1 MLLLATATA
10 PARGARYF
18 YQKWGEAPSTLLLKK
33 GNDYLFERHMPDS
46 ALTCYTI
53 VANRW
58 NINLSSAE
66 KRACLDGFLGKW
78 QVYFLTYND
87 YKEAFY
93 SLYSAM
99 DIAEDMGEEVP
110 MIYYDFGNMYMD
122 LSIQARDSVST
133 GRAMSFFKKAF
144 ALACRQHDD
153 FVADRS
159 FVNLT
164 LLAFDN
170 HKPQLIAKQW
180 KAYRG
185 LPYKRKK
192 SFRYCA
198 RLFYEAL
205 AAQAE
210 GQMALSISKYREIIS
225 LLDDNFKNSRMLYM
239 CHMGLANVYYAHE
252 AYTKA
257 LQCLKEPERIATKY
271 DMNDARLQL
280 YNNFA
285 TIYSQLNDKKNAEHY
300 RIKYYD
306 LKDTILNYQQTRS
319 ESEMRFGY
327 ELEKNQEQ
335 IRAMKE
341 RHRAQTIVTL
351 VAVFIVVIVVFF
363 LFLLFNK
370 NRQLR
375 RKNMVLYHRARGLIN
390 QEDPVGVLND
400 EATLPIDDNDDTTT
414 ATAHCCNDP
423 KSFCLSKEEMQ
434 VLSQHIKTIMDE
446 TATICS
452 PDFSAKRL
460 AELAG
465 AKQRDVS
472 TVIKVMYRS
481 NFNRLLNEYR
491 IKEAMRRIGEE
502 SKYDNFTIEGLANSV
517 GIKSRTTFIA
527 SFKRVTGLTPSEY
540 IKFEKL
546 AKSK

>member
-1 MLLLATATA
+1 
-10 PARGARYF
+10 
-18 YQKWGEAPSTLLLKK
+18 
-33 GNDYLFERHMPDS
+33 MPDS
-46 ALTCYTI
+46 ALVCYTV

-58 NINLSSAE
+58 STGMSRAE

-133 GRAMSFFKKAF
+133 GRAVKFFKKAF
-144 ALACRQHDD
+144 VLACRQHDD

-180 KAYRG
+180 KAYQG

-192 SFRYCA
+192 SFRHCA

-225 LLDDNFKNSRMLYM
+225 LLDNNFKNSRMLYM
-239 CHMGLANVYYAHE
+239 CHLGLANVYYAHE
-252 AYTKA
+252 AYAKA
-257 LQCLKEPERIATKY
+257 LQCLKEPERIASKY

-285 TIYSQLNDKKNAEHY
+285 TIYSKLNDKKNAEHY

-319 ESEMRFGY
+319 ESELRFGY
-327 ELEKNQEQ
+327 ELEKSQEQ
-335 IRAMKE
+335 IRTMKE
-341 RHRAQTIVTL
+341 RHRVQTIITL
-351 VAVFIVVIVVFF
+351 VAVLVVAIVVFF
-363 LFLLFNK
+363 LLLLFNK

-375 RKNMVLYHRARGLIN
+375 RKNMVLYRRARGLIN
-390 QEDPVGVLND
+390 QGDPIEVLD
-400 EATLPIDDNDDTTT
+400 EETALPCDDNDDTPT
-414 ATAHCCNDP
+414 AAAHGDKEP
-423 KSFCLSKEEMQ
+423 KTHSLSNEEMQ
-434 VLSQHIKTIMDE
+434 ALSQRIKTVMDD

-460 AELAG
+460 AELAS

-502 SKYDNFTIEGLANSV
+502 SSYGNLTIEGLANSV
-517 GIKSRTTFIA
+517 GIKSRTTFIT

-540 IKFEKL
+540 IKIEKST
-546 AKSK
+546 KNG